1 MPTATFLPELLER
14 SCAILTFNQIFS
26 TFMMVWWFC
35 GAVVGTVEGPWE
47 GEVTMGYFA
56 SWTACV
62 ASLMLFNDGA
72 LSAGAARGW

>member
-56 SWTACV
+56 
-62 ASLMLFNDGA
+62 
-72 LSAGAARGW
+72 